1 MGSEM
6 CIRDRPELFLVG
18 EVDGALMA
26 SAMVGTDGHRGWLY
40 YLAVAPQH
48 QRRGHARRLVA
59 TAEQLLTERGCPK
72 LQLMVRRDNAAI
84 LGFYAALGYVEA
96 EVVTLGKRLIAD
108 D

>member
-1 MGSEM
+1 
-6 CIRDRPELFLVG
+6 
-18 EVDGALMA
+18 
-26 SAMVGTDGHRGWLY
+26 
-40 YLAVAPQH
+40 
-48 QRRGHARRLVA
+48 VA

-84 LGFYAALGYVEA
+84 LGFYATLGYVEA